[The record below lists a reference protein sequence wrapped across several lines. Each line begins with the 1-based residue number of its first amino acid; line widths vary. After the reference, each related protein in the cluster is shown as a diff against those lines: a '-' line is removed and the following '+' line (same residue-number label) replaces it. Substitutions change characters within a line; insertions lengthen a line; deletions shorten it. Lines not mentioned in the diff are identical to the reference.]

1 MNLSEIISKYDTPG
15 EKFYES
21 VFASIINQCD
31 EADRNTLAFQAE
43 RVAFNLMAT
52 YRTDEMTGKKRF
64 LYKPLVCFT
73 DSNGVTHI
81 SADIDEITP
90 EWFYIGRTE
99 SHKYTI
105 PFSKHVTQD

>member
-52 YRTDEMTGKKRF
+52 YRTD
-64 LYKPLVCFT
+64 
-73 DSNGVTHI
+73 
-81 SADIDEITP
+81 
-90 EWFYIGRTE
+90 
-99 SHKYTI
+99 
-105 PFSKHVTQD
+105 